1 VRAVNFSQD
10 GTSLITASDDKTAK
24 VRLAASNEYT
34 HLQNMRRVVAKID
47 YMYVLTGM

>member
-24 VRLAASNEYT
+24 VRLAVSRELRAWCIMHE
-34 HLQNMRRVVAKID
+34 VAA
-47 YMYVLTGM
+47 